1 LQNESLECKI
11 YAHILSWLPSKLKY
25 GLKMVLGKHKA
36 LRHLLRKMSKKGFYE
51 TLEFIR
57 DEKSVH
63 YAEVLRHDLENHIVQ
78 SRATVTL
85 IVRTLSK
92 MNLIQRT
99 VIDSR
104 PIRTVYEP
112 TEKGL
117 KLLKHLNEI
126 EKL

>member
-1 LQNESLECKI
+1 
-11 YAHILSWLPSKLKY
+11 
-25 GLKMVLGKHKA
+25 
-36 LRHLLRKMSKKGFYE
+36 MSKKGFHE

-63 YAEVLRHDLENHIVQ
+63 YSQVLQHDLERHIVK

-92 MNLIQRT
+92 MNLIQRK

-117 KLLKHLNEI
+117 KLLHHLQEI
-126 EKL
+126 ENL

>member
-1 LQNESLECKI
+1 MASMHVECV
-11 YAHILSWLPSKLKY
+11 
-25 GLKMVLGKHKA
+25 LKMVLDKHGA
-36 LRHLLRKMSKKGFYE
+36 LRYLLRKMSKKGFYE

-57 DEKSVH
+57 DEKSTH
-63 YAEVLRHDLENHIVQ
+63 YAEVLRHDLKNHIVQ

-117 KLLKHLNEI
+117 KLLRHLQEI
-126 EKL
+126 ENL

>member
-1 LQNESLECKI
+1 MDPDQ
-11 YAHILSWLPSKLKY
+11 HT
-25 GLKMVLGKHKA
+25 A
-36 LRHLLRKMSKKGFYE
+36 LRYLLRKMSKKGFYE

-57 DEKSVH
+57 NEKSVH
-63 YAEVLRHDLENHIVQ
+63 YTEVMKYDLENNIVQ

-92 MNLIQRT
+92 MNLVQRT

-112 TEKGL
+112 SEKGL
-117 KLLKHLNEI
+117 KLLRHLREI
-126 EKL
+126 ENL